1 LNNVPTGRLAAGS
14 YSAKNVKKSEK
25 HTHYYCDMNFQ
36 ALSKPMQIK
45 RTVYYNEETYQIT
58 YEPPAPD
65 VARDW
70 LKPYLVE
77 TGLNLLNLRKAF
89 VSPGPDWL
97 CMCIDFSGQE
107 LRIAANL
114 SLEEVWIDA
123 LLHGRDLHEETAK
136 AIWGAENY
144 DKNKR
149 KKAKVAS
156 FACLFGGN
164 AYTLSKKL
172 GISMAEAEDFYR
184 KYQAALPR
192 LFQWFDE
199 VHNKA
204 RRFGYVITPF
214 SVPRRLKFYYSLGR
228 KYAGYADRSAVNT
241 IVQGS
246 AGMMMRICLIKIH
259 DLINLP
265 GGLFYGDAMFR
276 GTIHDEIDFVVKK
289 SRLKEFVDVITGIM
303 EGSGKKDWRVPMEVE
318 VSIGNNWGEVFP
330 IDHKHYPFMPKT
342 VDPDKPRA
350 EPVPHEAEVDGV
362 ARDEFI
368 LNMNGADWYSGGEDG
383 EEESV
388 LDEVLLASPELVEVT

>member
-1 LNNVPTGRLAAGS
+1 
-14 YSAKNVKKSEK
+14 
-25 HTHYYCDMNFQ
+25 
-36 ALSKPMQIK
+36 MQVK
-45 RTVYYNEETYQIT
+45 RTVWYDEKTYQIT
-58 YEPPAPD
+58 YDEPAPAYP
-65 VARDW
+65 ARDW

-77 TGLNLLNLRKAF
+77 TGLDKLNLRKSF
-89 VSPGPDWL
+89 GTLGPDWL
-97 CMCIDFSGQE
+97 WCAIDFSGQE

-123 LLHGRDLHEETAK
+123 LQHGRDLHEETAK

-144 DKNKR
+144 DRNKR
-149 KKAKVAS
+149 KKAKTAN

-164 AYTLSKKL
+164 AYTLAKKL
-172 GISMAEAEDFYR
+172 GITMAEAEDFYR

-192 LFQWFDE
+192 LFQWFGE

-214 SVPRRLKFYYSLGR
+214 DVPRRLKFYYSLGR

-265 GGLFYGDAMFR
+265 GGLFYGDAHFR
-276 GTIHDEIDFVVKK
+276 GTIHDEIDFIVKK

-303 EGSGKKDWRVPMEVE
+303 ESSGIKKWRVPMEVE

-342 VDPDKPRA
+342 VEADKPRA
-350 EPVPHEAEVDGV
+350 ADMVNEGEVSQELIDDYILSMGSDDRETHDSDGS
-362 ARDEFI
+362 DE
-368 LNMNGADWYSGGEDG
+368 G
-383 EEESV
+383 V
-388 LDEVLLASPELVEVT
+388 LDEVLLASPELVEAS